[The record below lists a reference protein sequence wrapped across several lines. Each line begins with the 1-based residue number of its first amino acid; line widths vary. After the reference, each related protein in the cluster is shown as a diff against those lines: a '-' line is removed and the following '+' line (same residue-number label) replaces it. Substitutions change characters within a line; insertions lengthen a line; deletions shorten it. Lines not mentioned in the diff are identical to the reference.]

1 MTWPPAVHEVYLDHA
16 ATTTIRSEVIETVS
30 QVMGDT
36 GNASSLHSAGRY
48 ARRIV
53 EEAREQVATA
63 VGADPIEIIFTSGAT
78 EADNI
83 AIQGMFQ
90 IANDRDKVPVSIL
103 TAAGEHHAVLDPIR
117 HLAVKCGAF
126 IEWVQLSTEGGV
138 SEATLSSALDAV
150 DPPIA
155 LASLMWVNNETGAI
169 SDIPALARLCQD
181 RGVWLH
187 TDAVQ
192 AWSIIDIDFR
202 SSGAGTMAL
211 SGHKI
216 GGPQGIGALVA
227 QRSFAPDPLIHGGGQ
242 ERRIRSGTLDVATI
256 AGFGVAA
263 ESMVRDRLTDQRRI
277 SALRQ
282 RLASGIISV
291 IPGTILNGPPLTP
304 SDHVVPGIVNV
315 TFPGVRAETL
325 LMVLDGCG
333 IYVSTGS
340 ACTAGVA
347 EPSHVILAM
356 TGDEHLASQ
365 SLRLSLGRTSNEADI
380 DRVLG
385 ELANA
390 VDMARAAS
398 I

>member
-1 MTWPPAVHEVYLDHA
+1 MREVYLDHA

-30 QVMGDT
+30 RVMRDT
-36 GNASSLHSAGRY
+36 GNASSLHSAGRQ

-53 EEAREQVATA
+53 EEAREQVAFA
-63 VGADPIEIIFTSGAT
+63 IGADPIEIIFTSGAT
-78 EADNI
+78 EANNI

-90 IANDRDKVPVSIL
+90 IANDRDQAPLSIL
-103 TAAGEHHAVLDPIR
+103 TSAAEHHAVLDPIR
-117 HLAVKCGAF
+117 YLADKAGAL
-126 IEWVQLSTEGGV
+126 IEWVPLSPEGAV
-138 SEATLSSALDAV
+138 AESTLGSALAAV
-150 DPPIA
+150 DRPIA

-169 SDIPALARLCQD
+169 SDIRALAQLCKG
-181 RGVWLH
+181 RGVGLH

-192 AWSIIDIDFR
+192 AWSIIDLDFR
-202 SSGAGTMAL
+202 SSGASTMAL

-227 QRSFAPDPLIHGGGQ
+227 KRSFGPDPLIHGGGQ

-263 ESMVRDRLTDQRRI
+263 QSMVRDRSADTIRR

-282 RLASGIISV
+282 RLASGIVSSV
-291 IPGTILNGPPLTP
+291 PEAILNGPSATAT
-304 SDHVVPGIVNV
+304 DHVVPGIVNV

-325 LMVLDGCG
+325 LMVLDGRG

-365 SLRLSLGRTSNEADI
+365 SLRLSVGRSTVEADI
-380 DRVLG
+380 DHVLG
-385 ELANA
+385 EIAHA

>member
-1 MTWPPAVHEVYLDHA
+1 MHEVYLDHA
-16 ATTTIRSEVIETVS
+16 ATTTIRSEVIEAVS
-30 QVMGDT
+30 RVMRDT
-36 GNASSLHSAGRY
+36 GNASSLHSAGRQ

-53 EEAREQVATA
+53 EEAREQVACA

-78 EADNI
+78 EANNI

-90 IANDRDKVPVSIL
+90 IANDRDQAPLSIL
-103 TAAGEHHAVLDPIR
+103 TSAGEHHAVLDPIR
-117 HLAVKCGAF
+117 YLADKSGAL
-126 IEWVQLSTEGGV
+126 IQWVQLSPDGAV
-138 SEATLSSALDAV
+138 SETTLVSALAAV

-169 SDIPALARLCQD
+169 SDICALARLCQD
-181 RGVWLH
+181 RKIPLH

-192 AWSIIDIDFR
+192 AWSIIDLDFR
-202 SSGAGTMAL
+202 SSGASTMAL

-227 QRSFAPDPLIHGGGQ
+227 KRSFGPDPLIHGGGQ

-263 ESMVRDRLTDQRRI
+263 QSMVRDRSADTIRR

-282 RLASGIISV
+282 RLASGIVSRV
-291 IPGTILNGPPLTP
+291 PEAILNGPPVTP
-304 SDHVVPGIVNV
+304 TDHVVPGIVNV

-325 LMVLDGCG
+325 LMVLDGRG

-365 SLRLSLGRTSNEADI
+365 SLRLSLGRTTDEADI
-380 DRVLG
+380 DHVLG
-385 ELANA
+385 EIAYA

>member
-1 MTWPPAVHEVYLDHA
+1 MLEVYLDHA
-16 ATTTIRSEVIETVS
+16 ATTTIRGEVIEVVS
-30 QVMGDT
+30 RVMRDT
-36 GNASSLHSAGRY
+36 GNASSLHNAGRQ

-53 EEAREQVATA
+53 EEAREQVAYA

-78 EADNI
+78 EANNI

-90 IANDRDKVPVSIL
+90 IANDGDQTPLSIL
-103 TAAGEHHAVLDPIR
+103 TSAGEHHSVLDPIR
-117 HLAVKCGAF
+117 YLADKSGAL
-126 IEWVQLSTEGGV
+126 IQWVQLSPDGAV
-138 SEATLSSALDAV
+138 SETTLASALAVV

-169 SDIPALARLCQD
+169 SDIRALARLCQD
-181 RGVWLH
+181 RKIPLH

-192 AWSIIDIDFR
+192 AWSIIDLDFR
-202 SSGAGTMAL
+202 SSGASTMAL

-227 QRSFAPDPLIHGGGQ
+227 KRSFGPDPLIHGGGQ

-263 ESMVRDRLTDQRRI
+263 QSMVRDRSADTIRR
-277 SALRQ
+277 SALRR
-282 RLASGIISV
+282 RLASGIVSSV
-291 IPGTILNGPPLTP
+291 PEAILNGPPLTP
-304 SDHVVPGIVNV
+304 TDHVVPGIVNV

-325 LMVLDGCG
+325 LMVLDGRG

-365 SLRLSLGRTSNEADI
+365 SLRLSLGRTTDEADI
-380 DRVLG
+380 DHVLG
-385 ELANA
+385 EIADA